1 MLYLFITAF
10 IAGLD
15 EQIKAR
21 REQKTEEYD
30 LANGKVHI
38 QTYHNYGACM
48 NLGERIPTGVK
59 LISIMLTLFLT
70 IIFLLTLTRHGKGL
84 LKLGLA
90 ILLGGAFSNTYDRMT
105 RGYVVDYLTF
115 PKAPFKLKNVV
126 FNLSDFAITLGALI
140 ATLMYKA

>member
-1 MLYLFITAF
+1 
-10 IAGLD
+10 
-15 EQIKAR
+15 
-21 REQKTEEYD
+21 
-30 LANGKVHI
+30 
-38 QTYHNYGACM
+38 M